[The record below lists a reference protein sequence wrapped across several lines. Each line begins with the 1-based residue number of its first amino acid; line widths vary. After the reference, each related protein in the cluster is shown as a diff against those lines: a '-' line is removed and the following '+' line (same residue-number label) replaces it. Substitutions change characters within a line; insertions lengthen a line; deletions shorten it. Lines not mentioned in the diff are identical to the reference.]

1 MGKVRASLRDKLD
14 PWKPSHWPLL
24 TSDWSVLITW
34 PEYRPLIGQGWDA
47 SPQGISLSCV
57 IITTKLSS
65 TEKQNAA
72 PPLCSRYPP
81 SRVFY
86 SFFVFVDNCYKS
98 WLDHVSYTQMQYSS
112 SSGPAHPRPSVTS
125 FLWSQ
130 FLMNG
135 HMEIYFKA
143 SVNDSPSA
151 KCRIEKRVGFL
162 EHQQELLLRLL
173 VTCKIV
179 TSFF

>member
-1 MGKVRASLRDKLD
+1 MGKVRASLRDKLG
-14 PWKPSHWPLL
+14 PWSPSHWPLL
-24 TSDWSVLITW
+24 VSDWQGLIMR
-34 PEYRPLIGQGWDA
+34 PEHRPLIGQCWDA

-57 IITTKLSS
+57 IITTELSS

-72 PPLCSRYPP
+72 PPLSQQ
-81 SRVFY
+81 SFY
-86 SFFVFVDNCYKS
+86 SFFVFVDNFYKS

-112 SSGPAHPRPSVTS
+112 SGPAYPRQAVTS

-162 EHQQELLLRLL
+162 EQQQALLFTLL
-173 VTCKIV
+173 IHHIV
-179 TSFF
+179 